1 MNYVSE
7 KLNLKN
13 DVVFKE
19 FFSKKENEGFL
30 KDFLSLVLNIKV
42 DDIESISVQKESELS
57 KDKIEEKYGR
67 LDLDIVLNKNTYI
80 DLEMQVRPYKN
91 YICRLCFYSSKKT
104 ASQLITG
111 DDYNKLKNI
120 ISISILDFILF
131 KDLKDEYFH
140 ETVTILKNHRDVE
153 FSGGQKFYF
162 IELPKF
168 RKLKKVDLENPLN
181 EWLTFIDYSSK
192 EGVDHLVEMEDKFK
206 DANKNLEILL
216 GNEELRRRAEKRLE
230 AYLEYNTLIADAKAE
245 VEEAKAQAREAK
257 AEIEK
262 SKVKV
267 EEIKKKSKVEIE
279 KAKGLG
285 IKEGIESGKNDKAVE
300 IAIKMKSK
308 NIKVSEISE
317 ITGLSIYDINML

>member
-1 MNYVSE
+1 MTHYLSE

-13 DVVFKE
+13 DIVFKE

-30 KDFLSLVLNIKV
+30 KDFLSHVLNIKV
-42 DDIESISVQKESELS
+42 DDIESISVQKESELA

-104 ASQLITG
+104 ANQLITG

-140 ETVTILKNHRDVE
+140 ETVTMLKNHRDVE
-153 FSGGQKFYF
+153 FCGGQKFYF

-168 RKLKKVDLENPLN
+168 RKLNKVDLKNPLN

-192 EGVDHLVEMEDKFK
+192 EGVEYLVEKEDKFK
-206 DANKNLEILL
+206 DANNNLEILL
-216 GNEELRRRAEKRLE
+216 GNDELRRKAEKRLE

-245 VEEAKAQAREAK
+245 VEEAKA
-257 AEIEK
+257 
-262 SKVKV
+262 
-267 EEIKKKSKVEIE
+267 EEIKKKSKMEIE
-279 KAKGLG
+279 KAKNLG
-285 IKEGIESGKNDKAVE
+285 IKEGIENGRNDKVIE
-300 IAIKMKSK
+300 IAQNLKGMGLNLK
-308 NIKVSEISE
+308 EIACA
-317 ITGLSIYDINML
+317 TGLEIEKIEKL